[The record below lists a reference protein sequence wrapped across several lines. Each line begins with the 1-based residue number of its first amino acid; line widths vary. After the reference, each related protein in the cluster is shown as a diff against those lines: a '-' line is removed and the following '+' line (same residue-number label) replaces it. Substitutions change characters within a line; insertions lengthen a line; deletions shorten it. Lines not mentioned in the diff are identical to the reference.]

1 MEKNSHKYPIGVQGF
16 EKLRKDGYVYID
28 KTKHLYNLIN
38 EGNCYFLS
46 RPRRF
51 GKSLFL
57 STLQEYFSG
66 KKELFEGTF
75 IATKEKEWLKYPVM
89 KLDLNA
95 EQYNTPEKLEGVLN
109 DFLCKQEEIY
119 GTRASET
126 SFGLRFQGIIKRA
139 SEMTNTRVVILIDEY
154 DKPLLQA
161 IGNPELQDAYR
172 GILKGFYGVLK
183 SMDDCIKFAFLTGV
197 TRFSKIS
204 VFSDLNNLNDISMD
218 AKYNSICG
226 ITEEELLNT
235 FSDAIDQLA
244 EKEQITRED
253 CINKL
258 RKRYDGYHF
267 KEGCQ
272 GMYNP
277 FSILNTFAKNEFGS
291 YWFATGTPTYLI
303 ELLQQHDWNLY
314 NMEFANATADEL
326 NGIDS
331 NNSNPIPVI
340 YQSGYLTIKDY
351 DKEYE
356 EYTLGFPNEEVEKGF
371 IKFLAPFYLSKSN
384 SKSSF
389 DIRAF
394 VKDIE
399 SGNAEQFCK
408 RMKSLFADTPYE
420 LVKDLENH
428 YQNIVWV
435 LFKLLGFYTQAEY
448 HTSNGRIDLLIKTR
462 SYTYVMEFKLD
473 GTAEDAL
480 LQIREKD
487 YPLPFS
493 MDKKTVFLIGINF
506 SNDTRNIEKY
516 VIESKG

>member
-139 SEMTNTRVVILIDEY
+139 SEMTNMRVVILIDEY

-204 VFSDLNNLNDISMD
+204 VFSDLRKNC
-218 AKYNSICG
+218 SILSAMPL
-226 ITEEELLNT
+226 T
-235 FSDAIDQLA
+235 DW
-244 EKEQITRED
+244 
-253 CINKL
+253 L
-258 RKRYDGYHF
+258 RKN
-267 KEGCQ
+267 K
-272 GMYNP
+272 
-277 FSILNTFAKNEFGS
+277 SLAKTASTNYEKDTT
-291 YWFATGTPTYLI
+291 ATTSRKAVRVCIIPLAYST
-303 ELLQQHDWNLY
+303 LLQRMSLAAIGLLPAHL
-314 NMEFANATADEL
+314 
-326 NGIDS
+326 
-331 NNSNPIPVI
+331 PI
-340 YQSGYLTIKDY
+340 
-351 DKEYE
+351 
-356 EYTLGFPNEEVEKGF
+356 
-371 IKFLAPFYLSKSN
+371 
-384 SKSSF
+384 SS
-389 DIRAF
+389 
-394 VKDIE
+394 
-399 SGNAEQFCK
+399 
-408 RMKSLFADTPYE
+408 
-420 LVKDLENH
+420 
-428 YQNIVWV
+428 
-435 LFKLLGFYTQAEY
+435 
-448 HTSNGRIDLLIKTR
+448 
-462 SYTYVMEFKLD
+462 
-473 GTAEDAL
+473 
-480 LQIREKD
+480 
-487 YPLPFS
+487 
-493 MDKKTVFLIGINF
+493 NF
-506 SNDTRNIEKY
+506 SSNTTGIYTTWSLPMPQPMN
-516 VIESKG
+516 